1 MRTLGSFATFRPAS
15 HSTIRRLVVAIVIG
29 LLSALYVVMLGKA
42 NPEFVSDFDQVWA
55 GARALWAGHDPYQV
69 VGPGKDFHWRWPLYY
84 PVPALV
90 AVAPLG
96 LVSVLAARAIFAGT
110 SAALFA
116 WAVFRHN
123 WNRWPVF
130 LAIAFMVS
138 VELGQWSL
146 LFAAAFLV
154 PQIGVIGFAKPNFGV
169 AVAASTS
176 HLRSVL
182 WVGSGTVLLL
192 LVSLVVLLL
201 TVAGTLGFGYAWLST
216 RVTRLG
222 DSLVVGPR
230 FSGEASLDGEATR
243 IRVRRDGDGIS
254 LDAPAFVGRGPMYV
268 TFWFGFA
275 VYHTP
280 PGTVPHAKAPV
291 R

>member
-123 WNRWPVF
+123 WNGWPDF

-138 VELGQWSL
+138 VELGGM
-146 LFAAAFLV
+146 V
-154 PQIGVIGFAKPNFGV
+154 
-169 AVAASTS
+169 
-176 HLRSVL
+176 RSN
-182 WVGSGTVLLL
+182 
-192 LVSLVVLLL
+192 
-201 TVAGTLGFGYAWLST
+201 ACRT
-216 RVTRLG
+216 R
-222 DSLVVGPR
+222 
-230 FSGEASLDGEATR
+230 F
-243 IRVRRDGDGIS
+243 IS
-254 LDAPAFVGRGPMYV
+254 
-268 TFWFGFA
+268 
-275 VYHTP
+275 
-280 PGTVPHAKAPV
+280 
-291 R
+291 